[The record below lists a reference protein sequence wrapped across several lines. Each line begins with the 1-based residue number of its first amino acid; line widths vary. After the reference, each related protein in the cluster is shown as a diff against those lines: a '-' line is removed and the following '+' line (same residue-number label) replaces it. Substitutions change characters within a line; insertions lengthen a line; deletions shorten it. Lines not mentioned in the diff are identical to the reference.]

1 MEVLGFPNGVCT
13 VEGHGPKL
21 NVGGD
26 ARCVKCD
33 AAAQRATRTH
43 IPVVTVKDPGPEA
56 FDAHGRLK
64 PGYVGPKDEASTAV
78 VPVHI
83 PANSI
88 PQAPTVTAGK
98 PVNAVTLLVIRE
110 AIYRLPMP
118 KSMAQYKRF
127 LKIQQLIDQCV
138 SEEQNG

>member
-26 ARCVKCD
+26 PKCLKCE

-43 IPVVTVKDPGPEA
+43 IPVVTVQDPGADA

-64 PGYVGPKDEASTAV
+64 PGHVQQDGPAV
-78 VPVHI
+78 QTVQV
-83 PANSI
+83 S
-88 PQAPTVTAGK
+88 QPTVSNGK
-98 PVNAVTLLVIRE
+98 PVQVVGLLAIRE

-118 KSMAQYKRF
+118 KSIKQYKRF
-127 LKIQQLIDQCV
+127 QKIQALIDEAV
-138 SEEQNG
+138 SEEENGSH